1 MIQRK
6 YIIGMLVLGLLL
18 EGGVCWYASLESGS
32 ELETLRL
39 TARFSGRLSFFAYLG
54 SCFLYFLQSQSNRKS
69 GQLTLWFSVAF
80 FAWVHLVHLGFLAAN
95 VIGNEV
101 SLVPAKV
108 LGGALAYGMIL
119 VYPFVMRR
127 LPRASWWHPFHFY
140 YVGFVMLMTFIARV
154 KGDFEGATPEGFHSV
169 AIGLLCVTFVASM
182 ALCFKR
188 IKSSSRQPNA

>member
-1 MIQRK
+1 M
-6 YIIGMLVLGLLL
+6 V
-18 EGGVCWYASLESGS
+18 
-32 ELETLRL
+32 
-39 TARFSGRLSFFAYLG
+39 F
-54 SCFLYFLQSQSNRKS
+54 
-69 GQLTLWFSVAF
+69 VAF

-101 SLVPAKV
+101 GLVPVKV

-154 KGDFEGATPEGFHSV
+154 KGDLKVQRLNVFSV

-182 ALCFKR
+182 RCVSAHQVLF
-188 IKSSSRQPNA
+188 